1 MAMNEAPPSFNSYR
15 EAIHA
20 FLQERL
26 NAKLEKLKTDEDGKR
41 EDVIAQHQPTV
52 WLEDAARRVQQIQAV
67 THSLKPIHPD
77 ARGTNLYV
85 EPTTLPPLAELG
97 SHALGGRRR
106 PWWWATIRPS
116 WVGAPMASP
125 SSGPRWSGRR

>member
-52 WLEDAARRVQQIQAV
+52 WLEDVARRVQQIQAV

-97 SHALGGRRR
+97 SHALGGRF
-106 PWWWATIRPS
+106 
-116 WVGAPMASP
+116 VGDEI
-125 SSGPRWSGRR
+125 GRAHV